1 MKQIEIYN
9 IQYEVN
15 DEGWIPCPCFYT
27 SAEDAVKEMRRI
39 VAQKI
44 MSDRKNT
51 KFFKVW
57 LDTPTWHTANKAESQ
72 TINFK
77 LNKDFYEYRVF
88 AHKLKFSQQ

>member
-15 DEGWIPCPCFYT
+15 DGGWIPCPYFYT
-27 SAEDAVKEMRRI
+27 SAEDAVKEMRNI
-39 VAQKI
+39 VAYKI
-44 MSDRKNT
+44 KSDRKNT

-57 LDTPTWHTANKAESQ
+57 RDTPTWHTANKVESQ

-77 LNKDFYEYRVF
+77 LNQDFYEFRVF
-88 AHKLKFSQQ
+88 AYKLKLKQQ